1 MYWSSSWLLH
11 YLIPFVIYV
20 MNWESDV
27 LLVLDKSSFKGITI
41 LIEKAPGSTNIESFR
56 AICLFEADANYIN
69 KFVYAKQMMKNA
81 LNAGIVPAE
90 QFARSGSQANYGVLT
105 SGLFCDIIRALN
117 RVAAIKSVNL
127 QNCFDQVAHP
137 VVSIAL
143 QSFKVNKTVVAMTLM
158 VLQTIAWH

>member
-1 MYWSSSWLLH
+1 MHNGHYKAASFDKELSTLQAAKLNVAISTGVPLLARWC
-11 YLIPFVIYV
+11 I
-20 MNWESDV
+20 
-27 LLVLDKSSFKGITI
+27 GITI

-81 LNAGIVPAE
+81 LNAGIIPAE
-90 QFARSGSQANYGVLT
+90 QFAKSGSQANHGVLT

-117 RVAAIKSVNL
+117 RVAAIESVDL

-137 VVSIAL
+137 VASIPSKF
-143 QSFKVNKTVVAMTLM
+143 QS
-158 VLQTIAWH
+158 